1 VLTFPMILTIIF
13 TAAGVM
19 LAVILVVV
27 VLPRSGR
34 NGRRRSGPYGPMG
47 SEEVSRLNGQT
58 PRPPTDDRTAQG
70 NP

>member
-1 VLTFPMILTIIF
+1 VLTFPMILTLIF
-13 TAAGVM
+13 MAAGVM

-34 NGRRRSGPYGPMG
+34 NGRRRSETYGPMG

-58 PRPPTDDRTAQG
+58 PRQSADE
-70 NP
+70 